1 VTLLGNNTGYFFTRS
16 ENIVNKFFKTSFLSL
31 FLFALPITAAPALE
45 QANVPPKFP
54 IPWGARAVSP
64 FINSIPVTSQI
75 GIVNCRASLND
86 GFPPL
91 TFVPSTA
98 GGCPPFGADF
108 NGILKQVSQWSQ
120 WQSAGGP
127 VFYDSAFATGSGGY
141 PSGAKIASAVTPG
154 TVWMSTADNN
164 ATNPDTAAATNWVQD
179 PGQVP
184 IGTPI
189 QSLSTAIPAGYVSAN
204 GTTIGN
210 ASSNATGRASA
221 DTQFLFNFVWNN
233 CPSCTDFTS
242 MGTVST
248 RSTPW
253 ADFAANKAIA
263 VPNMNGSTLMGAD
276 SQNGSTSTRL
286 ANVPITSGSR
296 TSPLSLIGENLH
308 TLLVAELATHNHG
321 VNDPGHTH
329 SAPANGGPSNGAQH
343 ASSGNA
349 PGVTIN
355 TNSATTGIT
364 IQNAGS
370 NTPHNTVP
378 LSTVVYW
385 DLKL

>member
-1 VTLLGNNTGYFFTRS
+1 MKRFIAS
-16 ENIVNKFFKTSFLSL
+16 
-31 FLFALPITAAPALE
+31 LFALALSVTTAAALE
-45 QANVPPKFP
+45 QANIPPKFP
-54 IPWGARAVSP
+54 IPWGANAASP

-108 NGILKQVSQWSQ
+108 NGILKQISQWSQ

-164 ATNPDTAAATNWVQD
+164 TTNPDTASASNWVQD

-184 IGTPI
+184 IGTPTPV
-189 QSLSTAIPAGYVSAN
+189 LSTAIQTGYVSAN
-204 GTTIGN
+204 GLTIGN
-210 ASSNATGRASA
+210 ASSNATNRANA

-233 CPSCTDFTS
+233 CPNTICPIFTS
-242 MGTVST
+242 AGSAST
-248 RSTPW
+248 RGANPW

-263 VPNMNGSTLMGAD
+263 VNNMNGSGLMGAD
-276 SQNGSTSTRL
+276 SQNGTTSTNL
-286 ANVPITSGSR
+286 INVPVTSGSR
-296 TSPLSLIGENLH
+296 TAPFSLLGENLH
-308 TLLVAELATHNHG
+308 TLLLAELAQHNHG
-321 VNDPGHTH
+321 VTDPGHFH
-329 SAPANGGPSNGAQH
+329 SNSNSYQTNGGSFNAGGAFGLQIT
-343 ASSGNA
+343 A
-349 PGVTIN
+349 N
-355 TNSATTGIT
+355 TSTNVTGIT

-370 NTPHNTVP
+370 NTPHNTVER
-378 LSTVVYW
+378 STITSW
-385 DLKL
+385 ELKL